1 MPTNGVFKLKSGLAI
16 PSDCRF
22 QNILNFIKIYSIE
35 NILDILDIFDIT
47 VISSVIGHFIVFF
60 YSHIFGF

>member
-35 NILDILDIFDIT
+35 NILDIFDIT